1 MNKVR
6 YLVKHLGSN
15 SETVETILDFAIF
28 LLRYYENVDYEDFSD
43 LVTIIAKIKRA
54 ELHRVWIDIE
64 EIIGRLDGIDNSSKQ
79 NLVIIKIKKRTTR
92 D

>member
-1 MNKVR
+1 M
-6 YLVKHLGSN
+6 
-15 SETVETILDFAIF
+15 ETILDFAIF

-79 NLVIIKIKKRTTR
+79 NLVIVK
-92 D
+92 

>member
-1 MNKVR
+1 MEN
-6 YLVKHLGSN
+6 
-15 SETVETILDFAIF
+15 IFDFAIF

-64 EIIGRLDGIDNSSKQ
+64 EVIGRLDGADNTAKQ
-79 NLVIIKIKKRTTR
+79 NLVRI
-92 D
+92 